1 MLVEKCFERSSD
13 KYKYTLC
20 PYKQVKQS
28 DGHTDTVRVALHQLM
43 SSCCSKPCMDRF
55 YWFVY
60 EIDKFLMASK
70 SDLDKIEKEY
80 NDRDPDLA
88 GE

>member
-28 DGHTDTVRVALHQLM
+28 DGHTDTVRVTVPADVFMCH
-43 SSCCSKPCMDRF
+43 
-55 YWFVY
+55 
-60 EIDKFLMASK
+60 
-70 SDLDKIEKEY
+70 
-80 NDRDPDLA
+80 
-88 GE
+88 